1 MVCCFYYLFA
11 SVQQVKDTELL
22 LNVALLIKKIREEK
36 AISQEN
42 VYFDTG
48 IHIGR
53 IELGKQNISL
63 STLSTLCKYFDITLI
78 DFFVKLNQI

>member
-22 LNVALLIKKIREEK
+22 LNVASLIKKIREEK

-63 STLSTLCKYFDITLI
+63 STLSTLCKYFNITLI
-78 DFFVKLNQI
+78 DFFVRLNQI